1 MRNTYRRSFVEKVLK
16 TIWKIRSKTSDM
28 KSVFNKV
35 GDLIVYDFIRKKL
48 RERYF
53 PVSFPKFLKRPIL

>member
-1 MRNTYRRSFVEKVLK
+1 MRNTYRKSFVKKVLK
-16 TIWKIRSKTSDM
+16 TIWKIHSKTSEM

-35 GDLIVYDFIRKKL
+35 ADSMVYDFIRKKL

-53 PVSFPKFLKRPIL
+53 PVNFPKFLKRPIL